1 MDCGIVKPEVFKNLQ
16 GWKYSTHS
24 DKIIIITK
32 LLYGLTTADFLCID
46 PRLFSC

>member
-32 LLYGLTTADFLCID
+32 IIIRPNDCRFLVY
-46 PRLFSC
+46 